1 MRAGDRL
8 VSVNGTR
15 VLGGS
20 HAKALALLERAA
32 EAHGEVTL
40 GLWRPPP
47 SLPASASTSTVSNC
61 HLSPLHLLAFL
72 T

>member
-47 SLPASASTSTVSNC
+47 SLPASTSTSTV
-61 HLSPLHLLAFL
+61 
-72 T
+72 